1 MDISQSPEGPN
12 RTERQRKGDA
22 LTIEVQGYWDSR
34 LWYLGLM
41 LGVIPLAFLVLQFV
55 DGRVWDLPASITVR
69 AYFCNKYCH
78 VYVYICIYTHTIC
91 HKRTIYMHVCVCVCV
106 CSWYLRCVQ
115 LWNPMDCSPP
125 GSSVH
130 EILWAR
136 ILELGCH
143 LLLQGI
149 FLTQEE
155 NLSLLYCR
163 WIFFLTVWATREA
176 RVCMCVCVCVCVC
189 VYLSP
194 IILSVLFL

>member
-106 CSWYLRCVQ
+106 LGISGVSSSETPWIVALQGPLSMRFSGQEYWIWVAIYFSR
-115 LWNPMDCSPP
+115 
-125 GSSVH
+125 GSSWPRKKTWVSC
-130 EILWAR
+130 IA
-136 ILELGCH
+136 G
-143 LLLQGI
+143 G
-149 FLTQEE
+149 
-155 NLSLLYCR
+155 
-163 WIFFLTVWATREA
+163 FF
-176 RVCMCVCVCVCVC
+176 
-189 VYLSP
+189 
-194 IILSVLFL
+194 F